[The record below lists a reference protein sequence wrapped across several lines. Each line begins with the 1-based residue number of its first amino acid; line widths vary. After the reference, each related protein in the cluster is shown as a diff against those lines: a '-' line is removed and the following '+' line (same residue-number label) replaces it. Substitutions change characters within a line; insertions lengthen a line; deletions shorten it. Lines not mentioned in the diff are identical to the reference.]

1 MPANSLLGFVMPFF
15 RTTALALLFSSA
27 VIAQTTQEQ
36 PATATT
42 PTAAVAD
49 AATQPATASR
59 EKPAFVVDSLS
70 TALRSGPGNEYRTI
84 STVRAGETVTF
95 IGDNPANGFVKI
107 RDNSG
112 TEGWLSGEY
121 ITYNASP
128 KANLEAL
135 KQQLSQQEMIAAQF
149 EQERQTFSQ
158 QLTQAQTERDDAVKA
173 AELAK
178 QTVAQLTA
186 RLAEE
191 NPELLHNKMVIGGGL
206 IAAGILFGLILP
218 AVMPRRRRNDRWM

>member
-1 MPANSLLGFVMPFF
+1 MPFF

-36 PATATT
+36 PAPATT

-158 QLTQAQTERDDAVKA
+158 QLTQAQTERDDAIKA